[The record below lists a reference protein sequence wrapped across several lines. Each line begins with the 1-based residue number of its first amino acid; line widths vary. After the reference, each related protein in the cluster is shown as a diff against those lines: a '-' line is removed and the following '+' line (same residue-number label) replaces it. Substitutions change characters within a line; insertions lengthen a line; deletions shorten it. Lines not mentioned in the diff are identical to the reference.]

1 MLGFANLIPDCW
13 LEVSLHSEGPVTGQ
27 QSILTVDMELNP
39 SSEAI
44 NRSVTKEFPNIFWN
58 PEVH

>member
-1 MLGFANLIPDCW
+1 MPDCW
-13 LEVSLHSEGPVTGQ
+13 LEVSLHSEGPVSGQ

-44 NRSVTKEFPNIFWN
+44 SRSVTKELPNIFWN
-58 PEVH
+58 LEVH